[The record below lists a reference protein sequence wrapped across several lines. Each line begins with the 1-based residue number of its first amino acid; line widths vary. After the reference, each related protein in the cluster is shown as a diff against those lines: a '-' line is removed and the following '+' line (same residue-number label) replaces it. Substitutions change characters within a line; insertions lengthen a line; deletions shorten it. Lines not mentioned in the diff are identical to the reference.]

1 MTSDLKITLKN
12 VNFTIEG
19 NQFFKNLNLKFS
31 SYGIS
36 VILGPNGSGK
46 TLLLNLIMGLIKPKC
61 GEINFADKG
70 RNITKSFVSQKITM
84 LRRSV
89 RDNLCFPLK
98 IEGKKENF
106 IEDRVQYFLKKF
118 DITDLAQRSAR
129 KLSSGKKQYISIIRS
144 LTLDSKILILDE
156 PCANLDNIST
166 QKIEDFL
173 LAESKKKKILVV
185 THDIFQAKRLADEI
199 IFLNQGKVVAQ
210 KSKKDFFS
218 SQSRLIKK
226 FSRGYLI

>member
-1 MTSDLKITLKN
+1 MTSNIKITLKN
-12 VNFTIEG
+12 VNFTIERKE
-19 NQFFKNLNLKFS
+19 FFKNLNLKFS
-31 SYGIS
+31 SSGIS

-46 TLLLNLIMGLIKPKC
+46 TLLLNLIMGLIKPRV
-61 GEINFADKG
+61 GEINFVGKG
-70 RNITKSFVSQKITM
+70 KNTTKSFVSQKITL
-84 LRRSV
+84 LRRNV
-89 RDNLCFPLK
+89 RDNLSFPLK
-98 IEGKKENF
+98 IQGFEDDFIKE
-106 IEDRVQYFLKKF
+106 RVEYFLKKF
-118 DITDLAQRSAR
+118 DITDLALKSAR

-144 LTLDSKILILDE
+144 FTLDSKILILDE

-173 LAESKKKKILVV
+173 LTEGKKKKILVV

-199 IFLNQGKVVAQ
+199 IFLNQGKVVAH

-218 SQSRLIKK
+218 SQSRLIRK